1 MGSACTKSEPDK
13 GIHQDNQ
20 REVSTKPEI
29 LEDGKNETVD
39 MVDAKKKEKGSYAYD
54 YNRTI
59 RQTFQ
64 LPPNKYLKFL
74 NNLETAKSHT

>member
-20 REVSTKPEI
+20 REVSTKAEL
-29 LEDGKNETVD
+29 LEDGKKETLD

-54 YNRTI
+54 YNRSI

-64 LPPNKYLKFL
+64 LPPNKIFKVFKKKL
-74 NNLETAKSHT
+74 